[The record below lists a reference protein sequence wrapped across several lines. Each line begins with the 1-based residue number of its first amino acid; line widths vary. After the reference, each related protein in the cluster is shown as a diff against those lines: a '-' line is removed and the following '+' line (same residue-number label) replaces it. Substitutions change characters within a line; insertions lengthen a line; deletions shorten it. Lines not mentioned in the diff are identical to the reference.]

1 MKVENIRYVLV
12 SCFVYSFSLGSRLD
26 FGFGFFC
33 IQHIAK
39 RFESLCHGSM
49 FNGSCKDTVSVTPK

>member
-1 MKVENIRYVLV
+1 MFWFPVL
-12 SCFVYSFSLGSRLD
+12 SSFSLGSCLD
-26 FGFGFFC
+26 FFKLFFC

-49 FNGSCKDTVSVTPK
+49 FNGSCKDTVSVTPR